1 MTNVP
6 CVRSLAERL
15 ATIAADCFDQRA
27 AERLRA
33 LADELHD
40 PNRQKRMEQEG
51 PANAA
56 EGAAPA

>member
-1 MTNVP
+1 MTDVP

-33 LADELHD
+33 LANELHD
-40 PNRQKRMEQEG
+40 PNRQKRIEQDG
-51 PANAA
+51 SANAG
-56 EGAAPA
+56 EAA